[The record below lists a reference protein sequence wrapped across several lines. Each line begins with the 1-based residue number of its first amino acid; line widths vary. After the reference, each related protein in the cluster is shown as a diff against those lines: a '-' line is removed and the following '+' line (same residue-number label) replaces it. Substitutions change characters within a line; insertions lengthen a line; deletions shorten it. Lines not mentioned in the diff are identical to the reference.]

1 MEPLAVNRPDITH
14 LNQILNAMGPII
26 PSSLNEPT
34 LIYCPIP
41 LTFLAWMVACYAYI
55 KSCPI
60 MNISPCHSLPPCVE
74 KSPDKSSHFIA
85 SQNSRSTQGGW
96 QEGPAPLPIFCT
108 INTSVFNTCTIKVC
122 DSFSWPFS
130 WDLRGTTDRVRVSS

>member
-14 LNQILNAMGPII
+14 LNKILNAMGPII

-96 QEGPAPLPIFCT
+96 QEGPPYKFPGIVYAHYRVGEGGLQIFLPPT
-108 INTSVFNTCTIKVC
+108 LTSINI
-122 DSFSWPFS
+122 
-130 WDLRGTTDRVRVSS
+130 

>member
-1 MEPLAVNRPDITH
+1 
-14 LNQILNAMGPII
+14 MGPII

-34 LIYCPIP
+34 VIYCPIP

-74 KSPDKSSHFIA
+74 KSPDKSSYFIA
-85 SQNSRSTQGGW
+85 SQNSRSTQGGR
-96 QEGPAPLPIFCT
+96 QGVAKGACPPKKFLFKENKCF
-108 INTSVFNTCTIKVC
+108 
-122 DSFSWPFS
+122 
-130 WDLRGTTDRVRVSS
+130 